1 VIHGQLNISSVD
13 AREMDLYRKALAQ
26 EILRNDGVLTR
37 HLREVIANM
46 PPPPDPFWAE
56 VTL

>member
-1 VIHGQLNISSVD
+1 MIYGQLNVTNI
-13 AREMDLYRKALAQ
+13 AREMDLYREALAQ

-46 PPPPDPFWAE
+46 PPPPDLFWKE
-56 VTL
+56 WQL